1 MLANKVFRSSAIFA
15 SARLVGR
22 GLDILAALVIARF
35 LTPADFGMVMIA
47 LATLMVL
54 EAATEL
60 PIVDALIREKEVRPG
75 DVDTGFTLS
84 FLRGTII
91 AGAML
96 ALSVPI
102 SIIYDDQRL
111 ILLIAL
117 LGLAPFITGLR
128 SPMMVMFARE
138 VNYAP
143 TATIDLIARMTSF
156 ATAVVIAWQTGSY
169 FSLLIVSIM
178 PPMVITALTYIWAPY
193 RPRFSLLNWSRL
205 LTFAGWM
212 SISRAL
218 ATVSQ
223 EGDRFL
229 IGGVLGKAP
238 LGFFSMGRSVATT
251 ASWAIGMP
259 LVSVMYPSL
268 VKIREN
274 TERLQQ
280 SYLRGQ
286 SMVAAAIMPISV
298 FLMLMAEPLVRL
310 GLGEKWLAVVP
321 VIQIL
326 APASALATLAM
337 PTQAL
342 LLALEK
348 PHQLAKREML
358 AALIAIPAVV
368 IGAITFGL
376 MGAVIGRALA
386 NIFHTALS
394 VEIIVRVAGIS
405 WRRQF
410 LFVWRSIAA
419 NGAMALFL
427 YESLSWFNDASVA
440 SEILSIALAGA
451 GGLAVYGVTHLA
463 LWLLSGRPSGAE
475 EYIVSRLLAQ
485 MAPKLARS
493 SN

>member
-15 SARLVGR
+15 SARLIGR

-60 PIVDALIREKEVRPG
+60 PIVDALIREKEIRPG
-75 DVDTGFTLS
+75 DIDTGFTLS
-84 FLRGTII
+84 FMRGTII
-91 AGAML
+91 ACIML

-102 SIIYDDQRL
+102 SIAYDDNRL

-117 LGLAPFITGLR
+117 LGIAPFVTGLR
-128 SPMMVMFARE
+128 SPMMVVFARD

-143 TATIDLIARMTSF
+143 TATIDLIARCISF
-156 ATAVVIAWQTGSY
+156 VIAVVMAWQTGSY
-169 FSLLIVSIM
+169 FALLVVSIL
-178 PPMVITALTYIWAPY
+178 PPLIMTGLTYVWAPY

-218 ATVSQ
+218 ATASQ

-268 VKIREN
+268 VKIRDN
-274 TERLQQ
+274 AARLQQ

-310 GLGEKWLAVVP
+310 GLGENWLEVVP

-342 LLALEK
+342 LLALERPK
-348 PHQLAKREML
+348 QLAKREML
-358 AALIAIPAVV
+358 AAVVAIPAVV
-368 IGAITFGL
+368 VGAMTYGL
-376 MGAVIGRALA
+376 IGAVIGRALA
-386 NIFHTALS
+386 NVFHTAIS
-394 VEIIVRVAGIS
+394 MEIIVRVAGIS
-405 WRRQF
+405 WRRQVV
-410 LFVWRSIAA
+410 FVWRSIAS

-427 YESLSWFNDASVA
+427 WGSLSWFDDGSIPGEIASIV
-440 SEILSIALAGA
+440 IAGI
-451 GGLAVYGVTHLA
+451 GGLAVYGITHIV
-463 LWLLSGRPSGAE
+463 LWLLSGRPAGAE
-475 EYIVSRLLAQ
+475 EYIIGRLAAHLPSRL
-485 MAPKLARS
+485 ARLP
-493 SN
+493 N

>member
-15 SARLVGR
+15 SARLIGR

-91 AGAML
+91 ASIML

-102 SIIYDDQRL
+102 SILYDDPRL
-111 ILLIAL
+111 VLLIAL
-117 LGLAPFITGLR
+117 LGLAPFLTGLR

-138 VNYAP
+138 VNYVP
-143 TATIDLIARMTSF
+143 TATIDLIARIASF

-169 FSLLIVSIM
+169 FSLLVVSIM
-178 PPMVITALTYIWAPY
+178 PPLVITSLTYLWAPY
-193 RPRFSLLNWSRL
+193 RPRLSLENWSRL
-205 LTFAGWM
+205 LSFAGWM

-218 ATVSQ
+218 ATMSQ

-268 VKIREN
+268 VKIRE
-274 TERLQQ
+274 TTARLQQ

-310 GLGEKWLAVVP
+310 GLGEQWLEVVP

-348 PHQLAKREML
+348 PRQLAKREML
-358 AALIAIPAVV
+358 AALVAIPAVV
-368 IGAITFGL
+368 LGAMTFGL
-376 MGAVIGRALA
+376 IGAVIGRALA
-386 NIFHTALS
+386 NLFHTALS
-394 VEIIVRVAGIS
+394 MEIIVRVAGIS

-427 YESLSWFNDASVA
+427 FESLSWFRYSSIAGELA
-440 SEILSIALAGA
+440 AIALAGI
-451 GGLAVYGVTHLA
+451 GGLAIYGVTHIV
-463 LWLLSGRPSGAE
+463 LWILSGRPAGAE
-475 EYIVSRLLAQ
+475 EFIIERLSTLV
-485 MAPKLARS
+485 PPRLARS